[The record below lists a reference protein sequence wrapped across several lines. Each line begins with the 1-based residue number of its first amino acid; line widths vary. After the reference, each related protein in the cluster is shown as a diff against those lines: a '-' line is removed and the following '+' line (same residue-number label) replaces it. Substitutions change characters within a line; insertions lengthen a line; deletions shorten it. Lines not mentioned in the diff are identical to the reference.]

1 MPIHKSRTKSQ
12 GVVIFAYANELI
24 DYVALA
30 AWSTLNIHRHL
41 GLPVCVITDQTDL
54 PSHYS
59 FDQVIV
65 TDKSSEYS
73 RHFSDYDQP
82 VTWYNRN
89 RMDAFEL
96 SPWDQT
102 LVLDADYVVA
112 SSQLKCLFSA
122 DQDFLAHG
130 RAMEATGHPSF
141 VENNTFG
148 RHHVPMSWA
157 TVMMFRR
164 STTAQLIFDS
174 MSMIQQHW
182 RHYLDLYGISK
193 KTYRN
198 DIALSIAQ
206 LIVNGHGLQA
216 PCIPWDL
223 VSVEADHRLTQLEQ
237 DLYRVDYTGTNDQ
250 PRWLTLN
257 HDFHAMGKRH
267 LGDIVANKT

>member
-1 MPIHKSRTKSQ
+1 MTQ
-12 GVVIFAYANELI
+12 GVVIFAFNNDVI
-24 DYVALA
+24 DYVAMA
-30 AWSTLNIHRHL
+30 NWSARNIHRNL
-41 GLPVCVITDQTDL
+41 DLPVCV
-54 PSHYS
+54 
-59 FDQVIV
+59 V
-65 TDKSSEYS
+65 TDKTCLPSDHNFDAVVHAQATDTHW
-73 RHFSDYDQP
+73 RHFKDFGASA
-82 VTWYNRN
+82 TWYNGHRVHAY
-89 RMDAFEL
+89 DL
-96 SPWDQT
+96 TPWDQT

-112 SSQLKCLFSA
+112 SNQLKCLFSA

-130 RAMEATGHPSF
+130 RAIEVTGHQSF
-141 VENNTFG
+141 EENNTFG
-148 RHHVPMSWA
+148 RHRVPMSWA

-216 PCIPWDL
+216 PFIPWDL

-237 DLYRVDYTGTNDQ
+237 DLYRVDYTTANNQ

-267 LGDIVANKT
+267 LGDIVADKT